1 MGGKSKLSNT
11 ETLVL
16 LAVSTAIVLA
26 FVQQD
31 INKKSEEDKYSK
43 SSCSIHKV
51 LVPFLSV
58 QM

>member
-16 LAVSTAIVLA
+16 LSVSTAIVLA

-31 INKKSEEDKYSK
+31 INKKSEEDNIQY
-43 SSCSIHKV
+43 V
-51 LVPFLSV
+51 FLFHP
-58 QM
+58 